1 MPEKPRDELK
11 LRHWCIR
18 KLLKGEDVETIQNV
32 SVSRG
37 SLLMFLEGGY
47 EEAGVM
53 LVWVKALT
61 VLSRLALDRYCVIA
75 EHG

>member
-1 MPEKPRDELK
+1 
-11 LRHWCIR
+11 
-18 KLLKGEDVETIQNV
+18 
-32 SVSRG
+32 
-37 SLLMFLEGGY
+37 MFLEGGY

-61 VLSRLALDRYCVIA
+61 MLSRLALDRYCVIA